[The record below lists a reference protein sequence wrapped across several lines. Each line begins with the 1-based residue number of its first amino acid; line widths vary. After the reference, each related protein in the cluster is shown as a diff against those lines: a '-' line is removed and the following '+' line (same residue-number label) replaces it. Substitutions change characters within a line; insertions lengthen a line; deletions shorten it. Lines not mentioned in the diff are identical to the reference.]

1 MIPEILSSRYSSKQI
16 NEIWSPKGKIILE
29 REFWI
34 VVMKAQKNIGI
45 EIPES
50 AIKAYEKVID
60 YIDMESIS
68 KKEKLLRHDV
78 SARIEE
84 FFFL

>member
-1 MIPEILSSRYSSKQI
+1 MIPEILSSRYSSTKI

-68 KKEKLLRHDV
+68 KK
-78 SARIEE
+78 
-84 FFFL
+84 

>member
-1 MIPEILSSRYSSKQI
+1 
-16 NEIWSPKGKIILE
+16 
-29 REFWI
+29 
-34 VVMKAQKNIGI
+34 MKAQKNIGI

-84 FFFL
+84 FSKLSGFNNIHIGMTSRDLTDNVEQLQIIRSLRLIRI